1 LAAKSTASTA
11 PADPKL
17 AEAEARKKAIIAAAM
32 ERARAQREAAV
43 PKNLEPASE
52 EVRRQIAEAEA
63 RRARL
68 AKERP

>member
-1 LAAKSTASTA
+1 
-11 PADPKL
+11 
-17 AEAEARKKAIIAAAM
+17 M
-32 ERARAQREAAV
+32 ERARAQREAAQ